1 MFDEDQDLAFRLS
14 SGLKLIN
21 LIISGQGETGKALL
35 VKTIVKVHMKQSS
48 VQIQIQTGMN

>member
-48 VQIQIQTGMN
+48 VQIQIQTGIN